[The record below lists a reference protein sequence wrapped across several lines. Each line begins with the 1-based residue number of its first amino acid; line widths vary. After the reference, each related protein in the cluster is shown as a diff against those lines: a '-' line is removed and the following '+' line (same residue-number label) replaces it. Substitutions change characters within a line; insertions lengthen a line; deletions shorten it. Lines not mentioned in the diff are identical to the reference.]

1 MKSKMLS
8 ALSAAALAVT
18 GLTVTV
24 VTATPASALACPASV
39 NPSSATGG
47 VTQRT
52 KALPGGRTLE
62 LRSGYVNGVQYAW
75 ARVVPNS
82 LNGENIWLD
91 YSTTSG
97 NGWAQCD
104 LRTLSSSGRN
114 YGQGFRT
121 SSSSAVVMR
130 AGYRTG
136 GVSYLTTW
144 W

>member
-8 ALSAAALAVT
+8 ALSAAALVVT
-18 GLTVTV
+18 GLTATV
-24 VTATPASALACPASV
+24 VTAAPASALACPAQV
-39 NPSSATGG
+39 NPSTATNLS
-47 VTQRT
+47 TPRT

-62 LRSGYVNGVQYAW
+62 LRSGYVGGVQYAW

-82 LNGENIWLD
+82 LNGDNIWLD

-104 LRTLSSSGRN
+104 LRTLSSTGRN
-114 YGQGFRT
+114 YTQGFRT
-121 SSSSAVVMR
+121 SSSSSIVMR

-136 GVSYLTTW
+136 GVTYLTTW